1 MWLVERYLIA
11 PRHSILNCIK
21 TRRRPHYTHAF
32 KALITQHDTH
42 TRARC
47 GINVRQPVSCYLL
60 WSKKQTSLSNLELI
74 SHLKSKH
81 CSCKLKRNYIE
92 NAVNPTEKITSEH
105 WIRSTVLKSLFS
117 NTENVCN
124 KSVQRTQSTGLKT
137 NNYFGLFEKERKKW
151 SNQIG
156 AATVRQK
163 TSVWD
168 VRGRCN
174 GRSGGRR
181 DVIR

>member
-21 TRRRPHYTHAF
+21 TRRRPHYTHAS

-81 CSCKLKRNYIE
+81 CSCMLKRNYIE
-92 NAVNPTEKITSEH
+92 NAVNPTEKITSKH
-105 WIRSTVLKSLFS
+105 WIRSTVWSLYFLTPKMSVTNPYSGRNLRDLKQTITWVYLKRREKSGAI
-117 NTENVCN
+117 
-124 KSVQRTQSTGLKT
+124 KSVQLPCG
-137 NNYFGLFEKERKKW
+137 KKL
-151 SNQIG
+151 
-156 AATVRQK
+156 
-163 TSVWD
+163 
-168 VRGRCN
+168 
-174 GRSGGRR
+174 RSGMCAVDLTGEAAGTT
-181 DVIR
+181 